1 MTEFI
6 KKYYCLSLCKKLI
19 ILFGILGLIPFILGL
34 IDLFINKYNLFFKIN
49 LIKHYGLI
57 IFTFLGAI
65 YWGIVIDF
73 KNENNYSEKLKL
85 ILIIW
90 SIFPSAL
97 SLVILTLEDK
107 ISIIILIFGYLLSQF
122 VDEKLNKYMNF
133 SSWYI
138 FLRRYLTICVII
150 ILSLSYLILNI

>member
-1 MTEFI
+1 M
-6 KKYYCLSLCKKLI
+6 
-19 ILFGILGLIPFILGL
+19 
-34 IDLFINKYNLFFKIN
+34 
-49 LIKHYGLI
+49 I